1 MSVKRTLKISLFA
14 LALSSVC
21 SLSTAFADDAIPD
34 PFAAVK
40 AQNST
45 APAANQAQGVAPAP
59 IVVPEPPQFEAQ
71 SWVLMDYY
79 SGRVICEQNSHE
91 KIWPASLT
99 KMMTAY
105 VIGMELKAGRLHM
118 DDDVTITEDAWAK
131 KYTDSSK
138 MFIEVGRTIKVGD
151 LVRGIIIQS
160 GNDACVAMAI
170 HLAGTQEGFVSVMN
184 NYAAQLGLKDTH
196 FSNVHGLFDEMNY
209 SSAYDMS
216 IMAREL
222 VRHEKILE
230 FSSIYEDYLRKNTAK
245 KFWLVNTN
253 KLVKFYS
260 YIDGLKTGYTG
271 NAGYC
276 LTATGMKNDMRLIS
290 VVMGEQNTDNRTTD
304 TLAMLDYGFN
314 MYSINKV
321 VNKDKSLGNVRVNL
335 GDIENVDIMLEEDI
349 TILNNNQKGKKN
361 ITYEINTN
369 NINAPVKKGDVVG
382 KIDVYEEGR
391 YLYSRDITV
400 MNDIEKANIFKVF
413 IRNLRDIVGVKV

>member
-1 MSVKRTLKISLFA
+1 MRKIWIFIFLILFIPIRVYGEELN
-14 LALSSVC
+14 LAENAKSAILIEA
-21 SLSTAFADDAIPD
+21 STGEVMYQKNA
-34 PFAAVK
+34 
-40 AQNST
+40 NERL
-45 APAANQAQGVAPAP
+45 APASMTKIMSLILIMENIENGNLKWND
-59 IVVPEPPQFEAQ
+59 IVVV
-71 SWVLMDYY
+71 SK
-79 SGRVICEQNSHE
+79 N
-91 KIWPASLT
+91 ASSMGGSQIFLET
-99 KMMTAY
+99 NEMMT
-105 VIGMELKAGRLHM
+105 VE
-118 DDDVTITEDAWAK
+118 
-131 KYTDSSK
+131 
-138 MFIEVGRTIKVGD
+138 D
-151 LVRGIIIQS
+151 LVKGICIAS
-160 GNDACVAMAI
+160 GNDATVALAEKI
-170 HLAGTQEGFVSVMN
+170 AGTEKAFVKLMN
-184 NYAAQLGLKDTH
+184 DKAKSLGLRNTN
-196 FSNVHGLFDEMNY
+196 FMNSTGLDAEGHY

-290 VVMGEQNTDNRTTD
+290 VVMGEENTDNRTTD

>member
-1 MSVKRTLKISLFA
+1 MRKILIFIFLILFIPIRVYGEELN
-14 LALSSVC
+14 LAENAKSAILIET
-21 SLSTAFADDAIPD
+21 STGEVMYQKNA
-34 PFAAVK
+34 
-40 AQNST
+40 NERL
-45 APAANQAQGVAPAP
+45 APASMTKIMSLILIMENIENGNLKWND
-59 IVVPEPPQFEAQ
+59 IVVV
-71 SWVLMDYY
+71 SK
-79 SGRVICEQNSHE
+79 N
-91 KIWPASLT
+91 ASSMGGSQILLET
-99 KMMTAY
+99 NEMMT
-105 VIGMELKAGRLHM
+105 VE
-118 DDDVTITEDAWAK
+118 
-131 KYTDSSK
+131 
-138 MFIEVGRTIKVGD
+138 D
-151 LVRGIIIQS
+151 LVKGICIAS
-160 GNDACVAMAI
+160 GNDATVALAEKI
-170 HLAGTQEGFVSVMN
+170 AGTEKAFVKLMN
-184 NYAAQLGLKDTH
+184 DKAKSLGLRNTN
-196 FSNVHGLFDEMNY
+196 FMNSTGLDAEGHY

-290 VVMGEQNTDNRTTD
+290 VVMGEENTDNRTTD

>member
-1 MSVKRTLKISLFA
+1 MRKIWIFIFLILFIPIRVYGEELN
-14 LALSSVC
+14 LAENAKSAILIEA
-21 SLSTAFADDAIPD
+21 STGEILYQKNA
-34 PFAAVK
+34 
-40 AQNST
+40 NERL
-45 APAANQAQGVAPAP
+45 APASMTKIMSLILIMENIENGNLKWND
-59 IVVPEPPQFEAQ
+59 IVVV
-71 SWVLMDYY
+71 SK
-79 SGRVICEQNSHE
+79 N
-91 KIWPASLT
+91 ASSMGGSQIFLET
-99 KMMTAY
+99 NEMMT
-105 VIGMELKAGRLHM
+105 VE
-118 DDDVTITEDAWAK
+118 
-131 KYTDSSK
+131 
-138 MFIEVGRTIKVGD
+138 D
-151 LVRGIIIQS
+151 LVKGICIAS
-160 GNDACVAMAI
+160 GNDATVSLAEKI
-170 HLAGTQEGFVSVMN
+170 AGTEKAFVKLMN
-184 NYAAQLGLKDTH
+184 DKAKSLGLRNTN
-196 FSNVHGLFDEMNY
+196 FMNSTGLDAEGHY

-290 VVMGEQNTDNRTTD
+290 VVMGEENTDNRTTD

-321 VNKDKSLGNVRVNL
+321 VNKDKSLVNVRVNL

>member
-1 MSVKRTLKISLFA
+1 MRKIWIFIFLILFIPIRVYGEELN
-14 LALSSVC
+14 LAENAKSAILIEA
-21 SLSTAFADDAIPD
+21 STGEILYQKNA
-34 PFAAVK
+34 
-40 AQNST
+40 NERL
-45 APAANQAQGVAPAP
+45 APASMTKIMSLILIMENIENGNLKWND
-59 IVVPEPPQFEAQ
+59 IVVV
-71 SWVLMDYY
+71 SK
-79 SGRVICEQNSHE
+79 N
-91 KIWPASLT
+91 ASSMGGSQIFLET
-99 KMMTAY
+99 NEMMT
-105 VIGMELKAGRLHM
+105 VE
-118 DDDVTITEDAWAK
+118 
-131 KYTDSSK
+131 
-138 MFIEVGRTIKVGD
+138 D
-151 LVRGIIIQS
+151 LVKGICIAS
-160 GNDACVAMAI
+160 GNDATVALAEKI
-170 HLAGTQEGFVSVMN
+170 AGTEKAFVKLMN
-184 NYAAQLGLKDTH
+184 DKAKSLGLRNTN
-196 FSNVHGLFDEMNY
+196 FVNATGLDAEGHY

-253 KLVKFYS
+253 RLVKFYS

-276 LTATGMKNDMRLIS
+276 LTATGKKNDMRLIS
-290 VVMGEQNTDNRTTD
+290 VVMGEENTDNRTTD

-314 MYSINKV
+314 MYSIDKV

-413 IRNLRDIVGVKV
+413 VRNLRDIMGVKV